1 MGEPSPGSA
10 LVFSLEVCCAFLV
23 LVFFSPGCAWRSFFH
38 QLSISLLS
46 LCYAVHGLQWL
57 IVLDWALSAFW
68 YIAEKSTLAE
78 FHLSVSFCHGWWR
91 TDEMEGRRVVSDSH
105 RFMALKSQMTCKHSC

>member
-10 LVFSLEVCCAFLV
+10 LVFFLEVCFAFLV

-38 QLSISLLS
+38 QLSISLHS
-46 LCYAVHGLQWL
+46 LGYAVHGLQQL
-57 IVLDWALSAFW
+57 IVLDWPLSAFW

-78 FHLSVSFCHGWWR
+78 FHLSLSFCHGWWR
-91 TDEMEGRRVVSDSH
+91 D
-105 RFMALKSQMTCKHSC
+105 